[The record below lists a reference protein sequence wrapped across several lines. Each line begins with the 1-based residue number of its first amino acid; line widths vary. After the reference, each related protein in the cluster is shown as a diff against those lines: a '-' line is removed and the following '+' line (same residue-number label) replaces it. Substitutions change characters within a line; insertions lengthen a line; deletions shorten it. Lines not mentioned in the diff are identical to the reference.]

1 MDNREDQ
8 RNIGA
13 STIDRSQVVNSSS
26 DVKFFLTERKAKI
39 ANNCL
44 IKLPSNVIVASAV
57 LASKVVIRAD
67 LGTVRIEAYSIICDQ
82 VVLRPPLSKNR
93 EFTSITIGRYS
104 IIGENSTIKAS
115 VIGNCVRIG
124 RNCIL
129 EDNVVVESNAVIL
142 DNSIVSEDT
151 LVPKGCVFGGKP
163 ARFIKRIP
171 ETIVNDHIK
180 EAIQFYNS
188 VDVIKK

>member
-1 MDNREDQ
+1 MEGRDEQN
-8 RNIGA
+8 NIGV
-13 STIDRSQVVNSSS
+13 STIEKSQVANANA
-26 DVKFFLTERKAKI
+26 DVKFFITERKAKI

-57 LASKVVIRAD
+57 LGSKVVIRAD

-115 VIGNCVRIG
+115 VIGNCARIG

-129 EDNVVVESNAVIL
+129 EDNVVVESNAIVL

-151 LVPKGCVFGGKP
+151 VVPKGCIFGGKP
-163 ARFIKRIP
+163 ARFIKKAP
-171 ETIVNDHIK
+171 DTIANDHIR
-180 EAIQFYNS
+180 EAINFYNS
-188 VDVIKK
+188 IEVTRK

>member
-1 MDNREDQ
+1 MEIKDDQ
-8 RNIGA
+8 NHHGV
-13 STIDRSQVVNSSS
+13 STIDKSQVQNANA
-26 DVKFFLTERKAKI
+26 DVKFFITERKAKI

-57 LASKVVIRAD
+57 LGSKVVIRAD

-82 VVLRPPLSKNR
+82 VVLRPPLSKIR

-115 VIGNCVRIG
+115 VIGNCARIG
-124 RNCIL
+124 RNSIL
-129 EDNVVVESNAVIL
+129 EDNVVVESNAIVL

-151 LVPKGCVFGGKP
+151 VVPKGCIFGGKP
-163 ARFIKRIP
+163 ARFIRRVP
-171 ETIVNDHIK
+171 DTIANDHIR
-180 EAIQFYNS
+180 EAINFYNS
-188 VDVIKK
+188 IEIAKK